1 MSQTLTDVLSAP
13 DPRYTRANLIVW
25 KVVVQQGD
33 LSILTYAMTDSG
45 AEGIGFM
52 DRKWA
57 ETLNLTAKPL
67 PRPVPVSGFHGE
79 EVEDGTVTHYVEAD
93 LAMGDHHQKKAL
105 FYVTRLS
112 RYPIILGLAWLAVH
126 DLNIRFSD
134 RTAVFDSEYC
144 RRHCNTPHQPTRIRA
159 LQDVPLRGR
168 CHGTNSYV
176 RGVRTWSALRLRGA
190 NR

>member
-1 MSQTLTDVLSAP
+1 MLSAP
-13 DPRYTRANLIVW
+13 DPRYTRANLMVW

-67 PRPVPVSGFHGE
+67 SRPVPVSGFHGE
-79 EVEDGTVTHYVEAD
+79 EVEDDTVTHHVEAD
-93 LAMGDHHQKKAL
+93 LAMGDYHQKKAL

-112 RYPIILGLAWLAVH
+112 RNPIILGLAWLAVH

-134 RTAVFDSEYC
+134 RTAVFNSEYC
-144 RRHCNTPHQPTRIRA
+144 QKHCNTPHQPTRIRA
-159 LQDVPLRGR
+159 LQDVPLR
-168 CHGTNSYV
+168 S
-176 RGVRTWSALRLRGA
+176 
-190 NR
+190 